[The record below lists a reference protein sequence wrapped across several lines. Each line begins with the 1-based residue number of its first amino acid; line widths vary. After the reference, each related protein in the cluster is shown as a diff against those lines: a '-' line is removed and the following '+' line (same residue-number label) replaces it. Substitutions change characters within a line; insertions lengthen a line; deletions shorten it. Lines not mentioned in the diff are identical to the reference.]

1 MLLYFLI
8 LFNFIKKLK
17 MFLQRSSS
25 LFFNKIIDYA
35 GFFPPSQL
43 PIEEAF
49 YKFLDYQQAV
59 HNRMLSGFIC
69 PAQHL
74 ELIYD
79 LSIQKDASN
88 IPIIIVGSVQEIEHQ
103 AHWMAMHNDILSFS
117 VFETKFDYRQDSL
130 RGVEKIINNDINF
143 NTIFLEPDIDL
154 KDLRFIYFLD
164 NLSKNTSFGLKI
176 RCGGAMAQ
184 IVPNVNLLSQLFI
197 LCSERAI
204 PLKFTAGLHRAIRH
218 INNYNN
224 IEHGFINV
232 FLGAIAAYS
241 GIKDEILI
249 SSIIECQNK
258 HKFVFSDSGICFENT
273 QIKVADIKKARERVT
288 SFGSC
293 NFVKPIEDLTNM
305 ELIVK

>member
-1 MLLYFLI
+1 
-8 LFNFIKKLK
+8 

-49 YKFLDYQQAV
+49 YNFLDYQQEAY
-59 HNRMLSGFIC
+59 NRMLSGFIC
-69 PAQHL
+69 PAKHL
-74 ELIYD
+74 ETIYD
-79 LSIQKDASN
+79 LSMQKDVSN
-88 IPIIIVGSVQEIEHQ
+88 IPVIIVGSVQDIENQ
-103 AHWMAMHNDILSFS
+103 IDWMTVHNDILSFL
-117 VFETKFDYRQDSL
+117 VFETKFDYRQDRL
-130 RGVEKIINNDINF
+130 TGVEKIINNDINF

-154 KDLRFIYFLD
+154 KDLRFISFLD
-164 NLSKNTSFGLKI
+164 NLSKNNSFGLKI

-184 IVPNVNLLSQLFI
+184 IVPNEELLSKLFI
-197 LCSERAI
+197 LCAERAI
-204 PLKFTAGLHRAIRH
+204 PLKFTAGLHHAVRH

-258 HKFVFSDSGICFENT
+258 HKFVFSDNGISFENI
-273 QIKVADIKKARERVT
+273 QIKGADIKKARERVT

-293 NFVKPIEDLTNM
+293 NFVKPIEDLINM